1 MEIFGLDD
9 WLAWFLLG
17 IGLLVIELV
26 IGFTFYAAPIALG
39 AFAAAIV
46 ASFGDAIEPQLVA
59 FIIGSSGSLIALRP
73 LVRQHL
79 LPPDPE
85 KRSNVQRMLGA
96 RAVALERVDIDS
108 GLARIGQQVWS
119 ARTTSEELIID
130 EGTVCEVVSVGGV
143 YAYLKPHEGPAQDG
157 PDEGGETQEEE
168 SQ

>member
-1 MEIFGLDD
+1 MDIFGLDD

-46 ASFGDAIEPQLVA
+46 AAFGDALEPQLVA
-59 FIIGSSGSLIALRP
+59 FILGSLASLIALRP

-79 LPPDPE
+79 QPPEPD

-96 RAVALERVDIDS
+96 RAVALEPIDVDS
-108 GLARIGQQVWS
+108 GTARIGQEVWS
-119 ARTTSEELIID
+119 ARTESEDLVIE
-130 EGTVCEVVSVGGV
+130 EGERVEVVSVRGV
-143 YAYLKPHEGPAQDG
+143 FAYVQRHAEDPVDQ
-157 PDEGGETQEEE
+157 TQEQPAEAGEE
-168 SQ
+168 ND